1 LNLQSQGENR
11 PEALLAYRP
20 KNEEIIMKMLGFV
33 FAIGLILLYFLN
45 IALLK
50 TSNLFD
56 PNWLIHSWLRFL
68 VGFLILGISSF
79 YSKRINFKSAILI
92 VIVLDAVDYFL
103 DTSIGSY
110 RLQLEI
116 ILHGIYMMTWG
127 SLMGYLT
134 AKQLTRW
141 IESRKKTL

>member
-1 LNLQSQGENR
+1 MK
-11 PEALLAYRP
+11 LLV
-20 KNEEIIMKMLGFV
+20 FV
-33 FAIGLILLYFLN
+33 FTAGWIVLYFLN

-56 PNWLIHSWLRFL
+56 PNWLVHSWLRFL

-79 YSKRINFKSAILI
+79 YTKRITFKSAIFIIIL
-92 VIVLDAVDYFL
+92 LDAVDYL
-103 DTSIGSY
+103 YDTSIGSY

-134 AKQLTRW
+134 AKRLTNW
-141 IESRKKTL
+141 IENRNK

>member
-1 LNLQSQGENR
+1 
-11 PEALLAYRP
+11 
-20 KNEEIIMKMLGFV
+20 MKLLGFV
-33 FAIGLILLYFLN
+33 FAAGLIVLYFLN

-56 PNWLIHSWLRFL
+56 PNWLVHSWLRFL
-68 VGFLILGISSF
+68 VGFLVLGISSF
-79 YSKRINFKSAILI
+79 YSKGITFKSAIFI
-92 VIVLDAVDYFL
+92 IMALDAADYFY
-103 DTSIGSY
+103 DVSINSY

-134 AKQLTRW
+134 AKQLTNW
-141 IESRKKTL
+141 IENRNK

>member
-1 LNLQSQGENR
+1 
-11 PEALLAYRP
+11 
-20 KNEEIIMKMLGFV
+20 MLGFV
-33 FAIGLILLYFLN
+33 FAAGLILLYFLN

-56 PNWLIHSWLRFL
+56 PNWLLHSWLRFL

-79 YSKRINFKSAILI
+79 YTKGITFKSAIFI
-92 VIVLDAVDYFL
+92 IMILDAADYL
-103 DTSIGSY
+103 YDVSLGSY

-134 AKQLTRW
+134 AKRLTAW
-141 IESRKKTL
+141 IENHYKIK